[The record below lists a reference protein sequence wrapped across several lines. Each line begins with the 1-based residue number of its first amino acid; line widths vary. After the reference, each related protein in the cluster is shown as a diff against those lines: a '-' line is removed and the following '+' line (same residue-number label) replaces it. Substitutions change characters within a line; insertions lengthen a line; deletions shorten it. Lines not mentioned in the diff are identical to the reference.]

1 MHPLLELALGLA
13 LVVTPL
19 LLAALGEWVVEKS
32 GVINVAVEGAML
44 VACFLAY
51 FVTIQTGSPWVG
63 VLAAAGGGAS
73 FALLL
78 GVAHVLLRADAVVVG
93 TALNLLA
100 LGATGLA
107 MQALSRQGSVP
118 VAEPL
123 TPLALSGVAVV
134 LVIGAAW
141 LVNRTAIGL
150 RLRACG
156 EDPVAA
162 RLLGVPVE
170 RIRLSAVLVG
180 GLLAGLAGAQLCLVE
195 ARTFV
200 EGMTAGRGFLA
211 LAIVVCGRYRALG
224 VAIAAIVFGGAI
236 LIQFRVQATGSLV
249 PYPIFLM
256 FPYLATLLVLAL
268 LAGRA
273 RAPASLGAG

>member
-1 MHPLLELALGLA
+1 MNTQALLELALGFA

-51 FVTIQTGSPWVG
+51 FVTVETGSPWIG
-63 VLAAAGGGAS
+63 VVAAAGGGAAI
-73 FALLL
+73 ALLL

-107 MQALSRQGSVP
+107 MQALSRRGSVP

-123 TPLALSGVAVV
+123 APLALTVVAVV

-141 LVNRTAIGL
+141 VVNRTAIGL
-150 RLRACG
+150 RLRASG

-162 RLLGVPVE
+162 RMLGVQVE
-170 RIRLSAVLVG
+170 RIRVVALLVG

-211 LAIVVCGRYRALG
+211 LAIVVCGRYRAAG
-224 VAIAAIVFGGAI
+224 VAIAAVVFGAPSWCS
-236 LIQFRVQATGSLV
+236 FASRRPAPT
-249 PYPIFLM
+249 
-256 FPYLATLLVLAL
+256 FPT
-268 LAGRA
+268 R
-273 RAPASLGAG
+273 SS